1 MNDVATLTDPKYYDV
16 VEATWPATAKRS
28 LGPVTLREGDGGGSR
43 VSAASVQGSVTESE
57 IAAAEEAMLAM
68 GQDCLFM
75 IHDGQDALDAQLAA
89 RGYEIKDPVNL
100 WTCPIATL
108 TDVEI
113 PRVTT
118 FALWSPLEIQREIW
132 ISGGIGPARQ
142 AIMERVS
149 GPKAALLGRYNDKP
163 AGAGFVAVH
172 DGVAMVH
179 ALEILP
185 HQRRHGMG
193 AWMMRQAAFWAA
205 ENGASEMS
213 VLCTKRNEGANG
225 LYASLGMTC
234 SGQYHYR
241 ILPTGE

>member
-1 MNDVATLTDPKYYDV
+1 MGASLTDPKYYAV
-16 VEATWPATAKRS
+16 VEATWPTAATRS
-28 LGPVTLREGDGGGSR
+28 LGPVTLREGQGGGSR
-43 VSAASVQGSVTESE
+43 VSAASVEGAASE
-57 IAAAEEAMLAM
+57 AEIGAAEQAMRAM

-75 IHDGQDALDAQLAA
+75 IHDGQDGLDVQLAA
-89 RGYEIKDPVNL
+89 RGYVVKDPVNL
-100 WTCPIATL
+100 WLCPIEKL
-108 TDVEI
+108 TDIEI

-132 ISGGIGPARQ
+132 IAGGIGPERQ
-142 AIMERVS
+142 AVMDRVT
-149 GPKAALLGRYNDKP
+149 GPKAALLGRYDDKP

-193 AWMMRQAAFWAA
+193 AWMMRQAAIWAA
-205 ENGASEMS
+205 ENGAREMA
-213 VLCTKRNEGANG
+213 VLCTKENAGANG
-225 LYASLGMTC
+225 LYASLGMTK

-241 ILPTGE
+241 HLSSGA